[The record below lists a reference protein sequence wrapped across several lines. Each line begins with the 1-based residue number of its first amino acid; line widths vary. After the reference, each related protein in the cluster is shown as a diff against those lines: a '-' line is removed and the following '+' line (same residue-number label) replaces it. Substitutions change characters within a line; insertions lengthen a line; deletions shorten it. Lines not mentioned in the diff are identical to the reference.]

1 MNRPRPIL
9 AQIAVLT
16 QAPAQR
22 HNLLL
27 DSRWRAVPTTWTT
40 RSPIGEIHPIQATIS
55 SAPHPKRHRAH
66 ANPKLIGYRAHALA
80 RMHRTYHCPARLLN
94 TEFLAMVNP
103 SKKPK
108 PYINCSTIAETQLF
122 NDR

>member
-9 AQIAVLT
+9 AQIAVLA
-16 QAPAQR
+16 QAPAQL

-40 RSPIGEIHPIQATIS
+40 RRPIREIHPIQATVS
-55 SAPHPKRHRAH
+55 SAPHPKRHAAH
-66 ANPKLIGYRAHALA
+66 ANPKLLGYRAHTLA
-80 RMHRTYHCPARLLN
+80 RTHRTHHCTARLLN
-94 TEFLAMVNP
+94 TEFLAMIKP
-103 SKKPK
+103 STKPK
-108 PYINCSTIAETQLF
+108 LYIKCSTIAETQLF